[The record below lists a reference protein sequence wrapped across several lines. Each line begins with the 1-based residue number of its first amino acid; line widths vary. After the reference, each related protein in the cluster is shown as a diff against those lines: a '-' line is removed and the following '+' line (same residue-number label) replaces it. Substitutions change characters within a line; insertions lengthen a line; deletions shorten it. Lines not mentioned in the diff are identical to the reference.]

1 MLCCSKPSLNPKP
14 KRPQPTPRKMNDT
27 YAVVNKSKQLPA
39 TTTHHYDNIELGG
52 PKGKPPSST
61 AAPALPPSS
70 TEVYSTVK
78 PKGRPGARSPAPLTL
93 PIFDTAG
100 PGKQRA
106 GEAPAALAKDHR
118 DYELVPGERGGKG
131 RKLSDVCPFL
141 SSEHQD

>member
-14 KRPQPTPRKMNDT
+14 KRPQPTPRTMNDT

-78 PKGRPGARSPAPLTL
+78 PKGRPGARSPAPQCSGLN
-93 PIFDTAG
+93 
-100 PGKQRA
+100 R
-106 GEAPAALAKDHR
+106 EPACFLFSLFL
-118 DYELVPGERGGKG
+118 YPSL
-131 RKLSDVCPFL
+131 LSL
-141 SSEHQD
+141 SLLFSSQ